1 VTTSDLLDKICEQDE
16 LMGYRVMP
24 LDYGVRSHTAA
35 ETTRMSSRESASED
49 SDEWG
54 ARMYADGW
62 QPDENDLASFDA
74 ERHVQKRLDEERLD
88 WEEDDEFREDESLRW
103 T

>member
-1 VTTSDLLDKICEQDE
+1 LLDKICEQDE

-35 ETTRMSSRESASED
+35 ETTDRSFGGSSSEKSVD
-49 SDEWG
+49 WG
-54 ARMYADGW
+54 ASAYADGYRA
-62 QPDENDLASFDA
+62 DENDPASFDA
-74 ERHVQKRLDEERLD
+74 ERYVQKRLDED
-88 WEEDDEFREDESLRW
+88 SPGWEAEDEDEFREDENVQW